1 MSPQPSAKPGAHPW
15 TLRFGARPSFGV
27 GHRRVVSTDPPEA
40 RPVVPPRRGRSS
52 GRPRG

>member
-1 MSPQPSAKPGAHPW
+1 MTAQPKPGSHPW

-27 GHRRVVSTDPPEA
+27 GHRRIVGTDPPAEA
-40 RPVVPPRRGRSS
+40 RPATPPRRGRGQ